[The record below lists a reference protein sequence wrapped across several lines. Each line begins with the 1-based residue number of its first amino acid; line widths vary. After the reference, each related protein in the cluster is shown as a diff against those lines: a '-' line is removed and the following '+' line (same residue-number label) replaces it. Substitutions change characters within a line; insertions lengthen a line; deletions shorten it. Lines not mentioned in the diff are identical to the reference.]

1 MEPDTELHDTTQRT
15 VLSHGPLRSAPRS
28 ACVVVIHGEGLG
40 RRADI
45 DQSPVVVGRS
55 QEVDLVIVHKSVSR
69 EHCRIWRDASG
80 YRIRD
85 LAATNTT
92 RVNET
97 RIASDT
103 MLADGDQIT
112 VGESILKFISQD
124 SVEASYH
131 EEIYQLAT
139 HDALTELYNRRHFI
153 EMADKEIA
161 RAIRHERPLS
171 LCIIDVDL
179 FKPVNDRYGHI
190 SGDEVLRQIAL
201 LLRRHARTDDL
212 AARIGGEE
220 FALMLPECDAEA
232 ARVFAERLREAVADA
247 EFTPGG
253 EPQRITVSIGI
264 AELAPGRDVRPALMA
279 AADTALYRAKSEGRN
294 RVCVED

>member
-1 MEPDTELHDTTQRT
+1 METDPHLHDTTQRT
-15 VLSHGPLRSAPRS
+15 LLSPGPLRPAPRS

-45 DQSPVVVGRS
+45 DQAPVLVGRS
-55 QEVDLVIVHKSVSR
+55 QEADLVIAHKSVSR
-69 EHCRIWRDASG
+69 EHCRIWRDPTG

-85 LAATNTT
+85 LGATNVT

-103 MLADGDQIT
+103 LLADGDQVT

-124 SVEASYH
+124 SVEARYH

-161 RAIRHERPLS
+161 RSIRHARPLS

-190 SGDEVLRQIAL
+190 SGDEVLRQIAQ

-220 FALMLPECDAEA
+220 FALLLSECDAEA
-232 ARVFAERLREAVADA
+232 ARVFAERLREAVAA
-247 EFTPGG
+247 AVFSPGG
-253 EPQRITVSIGI
+253 EPQRITISIGI
-264 AELAPGRDVRPALMA
+264 AALSVERDDRPALMA